1 MSVPAVAQN
10 GYQDISIFSLPNHT
24 FMRWSMPF
32 QNAIFEDE
40 DYYLYDGESYML
52 RRIRLSD
59 YKTDIFLA
67 ANVMDS
73 FLTYV
78 ALQYSTQLAEFNSIM
93 YGIMNTIG
101 IGPALF
107 LKIVLCLGVLWIL
120 RKTRKE
126 KLLVPLSVILVV
138 VALVN
143 LTVIRAQGIEV

>member
-1 MSVPAVAQN
+1 
-10 GYQDISIFSLPNHT
+10 
-24 FMRWSMPF
+24 
-32 QNAIFEDE
+32 
-40 DYYLYDGESYML
+40 ML

-126 KLLVPLSVILVV
+126 KLLVPLSVTLVV

-143 LTVIRAQGIEV
+143 LIVIRAQGIEV